1 MEKMGKRLLSII
13 LALILVFEL
22 VPANTLAA
30 EAEEGGTDLSSG
42 AAETTGIEVAEGEA
56 SEKVLGEVDGLREES
71 QKHFRMADG
80 SFIAVDYGVPV
91 HFSAGSDENGEIW
104 EDIDNTLLLQPQEAQ
119 AAFSASGE
127 NSGVFGQNAASSYAA
142 AGQNAALSNSNA
154 AAASYAAVNGDDTKV
169 FAGNLATGFL
179 FSVQRGQTGARMS
192 LVDGEAAQPEVPAA
206 TEAATDPETETTEN
220 AEETIVSP
228 TEAETEVPST
238 ELEVS
243 GETGAAENT
252 EETIA
257 ETDPETT
264 EVTGTS
270 AAAENNRAALTEQ
283 ATGKETANTDPVGVS
298 PAQAGNKEAAVRTEE
313 PENSENSTDVS
324 SALEQE
330 NAANA
335 ETDKNN
341 AEDGSVS
348 DHTDAADDGGSTEAA
363 TLPAETI
370 PATEATEPAVEQA
383 AYNRSAAAQI
393 SYPDRETNR
402 PMRVGAAKPAENA
415 PSLEAQITPTHLRT
429 QVRYEEVY
437 PGVDLL
443 YELYSYHVKE
453 SILVKKPLESYS
465 FSFRLDLQDLTPVM
479 QEDGSVLLVN
489 KEGTGVYLIPAPYMV
504 DENGAYSEATFY
516 TLTQAEDSW
525 LLTVTADAAWMND
538 PERAFPVAID
548 PTLIDYTTAQDF
560 TGVVCNQNNHTVSA
574 RNNLTC
580 GYHPQH
586 GQMEIYYKLTDLPK
600 IPAGHTLVRAQA
612 GFKQND
618 FHSGNDDKNVTGK
631 MVLYMSEILSS
642 AAFDSMT
649 WANRPS
655 RGPVLDFVNAEYSTI
670 GMLYWDITPAAKS
683 WYDSGNNYGLVMT
696 SNADAN
702 TKYRTWFSYD
712 DKVAFVVSYRS
723 TNGIEDYYTYQTA
736 GIGNAGTAYFSDYAG
751 QLTLCK
757 QLVTYDSTVNPVS
770 LDLVYNSSYAVRY
783 GEENYDV
790 GGWLGLGMHVGAGV
804 QLSVMQKVEKEE
816 LQNDAVSG
824 KKTTYLKYTD
834 GDGTVHYFAKD
845 SSKDS
850 NYYYDEDGLG
860 LKINEYQTGCFKI
873 SDDTDNEMYFVNGF
887 LTTITDSNDNEIQIH
902 YTHSD
907 GTSASNGYP
916 NASGDRITKIVQKNK
931 GGSAITVATL
941 TYSDYQWLKTIT
953 DAAGNVYSLTHT
965 NDGKLSEI
973 KRGSTVLAK
982 YGANSTRMSYAYDA
996 EAQYGIAFTY
1006 NAGKV
1011 GSYYEITSA
1020 STASKPGA
1028 MVEVSHLAN
1037 GQTCYRDYGK
1047 DRTRG
1052 NDDNPTGDDI
1062 LTFYTFDY
1070 AGRTVNAY
1078 TTNEAKEILGASN
1091 AVYSGAGTV
1100 DKTNNRTLK
1109 TASVGV
1115 AGMNILRDYGFE
1127 LPEVYWTYQGANG
1140 SGTHILSKE
1149 ENPRTGAKACKGW
1162 MQAGKTDTIAAYRD
1176 TDWLQTGTYTLSA
1189 YVSTAQC
1196 TNFAGEGVYLQV
1208 SGNGVSAKSE
1218 AVNYQTST
1226 AVDGGWV
1233 RLAVTFTVTTA
1244 GKYTIGVYNSGAGP
1258 YFFADD
1264 FQLEKNNAPSNLNL
1278 LENGSMQ
1285 YWGHGW
1291 TMGSLAGFY
1300 DDRNAYSI
1308 QINGDA
1314 YTESC
1319 AYQDVPIYQTG
1330 QTYVLSGWA
1339 KADAVPDNVTKATG
1353 DDAYAQDKQK
1363 QFGLRAILTYADN
1376 STEYHYVPFNP
1387 DVKDWQ
1393 YTSLAIVP
1401 KKANTQVKTI
1411 RVVCAYER
1419 NCNTA
1424 YFDNIS
1430 LVREAAQTMKYD
1442 KDGNLVSVKTTGNNE
1457 ETSTYSGGNLKTL
1470 KTGGNGTFTYTY
1482 DDKHNLKTASNGI
1495 VTETMTYDSN
1505 GNALTA
1511 TISPKSGTDKIVTTN
1526 TYTNSGNQ
1534 LSTVKQRGA
1543 FTTTYNYAG
1552 SANKMYGLA
1561 SSVVDP
1567 MGLTVSTNYDA
1578 AGRPTTSSV
1587 SQSGATK
1594 GSVAYQ
1600 YTKGMLDSLTRT
1612 ASGSTQ
1618 TYNFAYDS
1626 FGNMTKLQVGSRTL
1640 AQYAYASKNGLLEK
1654 QTYGN
1659 GQYTA
1664 FDYDDLNRTTKTTTS
1679 SGDSYTY
1686 SYAGDGQLHKM
1697 EDVAS
1702 GVTYRYNYD
1711 TLGRLIG
1718 ASQTGEGTSLRA
1730 SYTYDS
1736 DSRLKSISYSIPGL
1750 IDSATETYYYNT
1762 STTDNVS
1769 DGALEK
1775 MALFS
1780 DAWIAYRYDS
1790 LSRLKERDVGNIL
1803 TEHQTYLAGSGTCTT
1818 TTLPETFYTTAL
1830 GGSTKL
1836 SGFQYAYNAVGNVT
1850 KITNLTDNTYKT
1862 YAYDSLGQLT
1872 QVLEYNSSGTAVNRY
1887 NYSYD
1892 NAGNI
1897 KKWYISDPTGTYIGK
1912 EHTYTYGNSD
1922 WKDLLTAF
1930 DGQSITYDGSGN
1942 PLSYY
1947 NGKRHTMTWRNG
1959 RELNSVTVGGKT
1971 YSYEYDVNGLRT
1983 RKTNADGTYSDYYW
1997 MESMLLAE
2005 VQYAANGAFIRTL
2018 KFLYDENN
2026 TVVGISVK
2034 NAGEARFTSYYY
2046 AKNLQG
2052 DVVAV
2057 YRSDYTEAKGYYP
2070 TLVASYQY
2078 DAYGKVTSVKGSAG
2092 TELSLSAYPNHI
2104 AHVNPIRYR
2113 GYYYDNETGFYYL
2126 QSRYYDPVVCR
2137 FINADEYSDTDDG
2150 LLGFNM
2156 FAYCMNNPI
2165 NRSDPNGSWS
2175 LPNWAKVAIGV
2186 AVIAVAA
2193 AVTVATAGAA
2203 GPVVA
2208 AVNCAAHGALVGSVT
2223 QGAIGAVTGALS
2235 GAVKHRITTGSWKG
2249 AGQAALDG
2257 AADGFMTGAITGAI
2271 TGAATSGACFIA
2283 GTLVQIEDGEKP
2295 IEEIK
2300 VGDYV
2305 WAYDEYTKDT
2315 ALKRVVETYINETDE
2330 LMHIFVSGEEIIC
2343 TPSHPFYSPVKGWT
2357 DAVHLRAGDILVLVN
2372 GEYVVVEKVQHELL
2386 ESPVKV
2392 YNFQVED
2399 YHTYYVSESGVLV
2412 HNICKGETAAT
2423 KRGRQM
2429 HKDWDYGPGVEK
2441 EVKIPGYGRADA
2453 VDFKNKIIYEL
2464 KPANKRAMKR
2474 GMKQLERY
2482 ATGLSKQYPGT
2493 NWKTFLIAYK

>member
-1 MEKMGKRLLSII
+1 MERLIQRNPASQNKVKKTQDKKGELTLEKMGKRLLSII

-56 SEKVLGEVDGLREES
+56 SETVLGEVDGLRAED

-91 HFSAGSDENGEIW
+91 HFSTGSDENGETIW
-104 EDIDNTLLLQPQEAQ
+104 EDIDNTLTKMQGASTFVDAD
-119 AAFSASGE
+119 AANSEDTDIYIAE
-127 NSGVFGQNAASSYAA
+127 NGGVIKGYAA
-142 AGQNAALSNSNA
+142 MLLHGETMFMAMHEDYSVGISVLPQTAAKVSEETLPEEREGATEPTVPEADETTPEETEESATEPTAPAVDENIPEETEATDEA
-154 AAASYAAVNGDDTKV
+154 AMLTAEDMISSE
-169 FAGNLATGFL
+169 GNL
-179 FSVQRGQTGARMS
+179 
-192 LVDGEAAQPEVPAA
+192 
-206 TEAATDPETETTEN
+206 
-220 AEETIVSP
+220 
-228 TEAETEVPST
+228 ST
-238 ELEVS
+238 AD
-243 GETGAAENT
+243 GAAEGEVAFEAVQPT
-252 EETIA
+252 ESE
-257 ETDPETT
+257 
-264 EVTGTS
+264 
-270 AAAENNRAALTEQ
+270 TEQ
-283 ATGKETANTDPVGVS
+283 A
-298 PAQAGNKEAAVRTEE
+298 AG
-313 PENSENSTDVS
+313 
-324 SALEQE
+324 
-330 NAANA
+330 
-335 ETDKNN
+335 
-341 AEDGSVS
+341 
-348 DHTDAADDGGSTEAA
+348 
-363 TLPAETI
+363 I
-370 PATEATEPAVEQA
+370 PAIVINPGEDSMTLL
-383 AYNRSAAAQI
+383 SANNEE
-393 SYPDRETNR
+393 ET
-402 PMRVGAAKPAENA
+402 
-415 PSLEAQITPTHLRT
+415 PSLEEQITPARLRSS
-429 QVRYEEVY
+429 VLYEEVFS
-437 PGVDLL
+437 GVDLL
-443 YELYSYHVKE
+443 YENYSYNTKE
-453 SILVKKPLESYS
+453 TILVKKPLESYS
-465 FSFRLDLQDLTPVM
+465 FSFRLDLQGLTPAM
-479 QEDGSVLLVN
+479 QEDGSILLLDEEN
-489 KEGTGVYLIPAPYMV
+489 TPVYEIPAPYMV
-504 DENGAYSEATFY
+504 DDNGAYTEEAFY
-516 TLTQAEDSW
+516 TLTQAEGSW
-525 LLTVTADAAWMND
+525 LLTVTADAAWMNA

-618 FHSGNDDKNVTGK
+618 FRSGNDDKNVTGK
-631 MVLYMSEILSS
+631 MVLYMSAITSS
-642 AAFDSMT
+642 TTFNGMT

-683 WYDSGNNYGLVMT
+683 WYDGGNNYGLVMT

-702 TKYRTWFSYD
+702 TKCRTWFSYD
-712 DKVAFVVSYRS
+712 NKVAFVVSYRS

-790 GGWLGLGMHVGAGV
+790 GGNLGLGMHVGAGV
-804 QLSVMQKVEKEE
+804 NLSVMQKVEKVE

-953 DAAGNVYSLTHT
+953 DAAGNVYSFTYT

-1028 MVEVSHLAN
+1028 IVEVSHLES

-1052 NDDNPTGDDI
+1052 NDAKPTGDDI

-1091 AVYSGAGTV
+1091 AVYSGVGST
-1100 DKTNNRTLK
+1100 DKTNNRTLR
-1109 TASVGV
+1109 TASIGT
-1115 AGMNILRDYGFE
+1115 AGMNLLRDFGFDR
-1127 LPEVYWTYQGANG
+1127 PEVFWTYQGANG
-1140 SGTHILSKE
+1140 SGTHMLSKE
-1149 ENPRTGAKACKGW
+1149 ENPRTGTKACKGW

-1176 TDWLQTGTYTLSA
+1176 TDYLQAGTYTLSA

-1218 AVNYQTST
+1218 AVNYQTS
-1226 AVDGGWV
+1226 ASVDGGWV
-1233 RLAVTFTVTTA
+1233 RLAVTFTVETA

-1291 TMGSLAGFY
+1291 TLGSLAGFY

-1308 QINGDA
+1308 KINGDA

-1319 AYQDVPIYQTG
+1319 AYQDVPISQTG

-1339 KADAVPDNVTKATG
+1339 KADSVPDNKQTATG
-1353 DDAYAQDKQK
+1353 DDGAAQDKNK

-1376 STEYHYVPFNP
+1376 TTEYHYVPFNP

-1430 LVREAAQTMKYD
+1430 LVQEAAQTMKYD
-1442 KDGNLVSVKTTGNNE
+1442 KDGNLVSVKSTGSNE

-1526 TYTNSGNQ
+1526 TYTNGGNQ

-1552 SANKMYGLA
+1552 ATNKMYGLA

-1567 MGLTVSTNYDA
+1567 MGLTVSTSYDA

-1587 SQSGATK
+1587 SQSSATK
-1594 GSVAYQ
+1594 GSVSYQ

-1697 EDVAS
+1697 EDVVS
-1702 GVTYRYNYD
+1702 GVTYRYHYD

-1718 ASQTGEGTSLRA
+1718 ASQTGEGTNLRA

-1736 DSRLKSISYSIPGL
+1736 DSRVKSISYSIPGL
-1750 IDSATETYYYNT
+1750 IDNATETYYYNT

-1830 GGSTKL
+1830 GGSAKL

-1850 KITNLTDNTYKT
+1850 KITNLIDNTYKT

-1872 QVLEYNSSGTAVNRY
+1872 QVLEYDSSGTAINRY

-1912 EHTYTYGNSD
+1912 EHTYTYSNSD

-1971 YSYEYDVNGLRT
+1971 YNYEYDVNGLRT

-2034 NAGEARFTSYYY
+2034 NAGETSFTSYYY

-2126 QSRYYDPVVCR
+2126 QSRYYDPVICR

-2186 AVIAVAA
+2186 AIIATAA
-2193 AVTVATAGAA
+2193 VVTVATGGAA
-2203 GPVVA
+2203 AGTVVA
-2208 AVNCAAHGALVGSVT
+2208 AINCTAHGALIGSVT
-2223 QGAIGAVTGALS
+2223 QGAIGAVSGALS

-2257 AADGFMTGAITGAI
+2257 AADGFMTGTITGAI
-2271 TGAATSGACFIA
+2271 QGGINSPYCFVA
-2283 GTLVQIEDGEKP
+2283 GTLVQTADGTAAIET
-2295 IEEIK
+2295 IE

-2305 WAYDEYTKDT
+2305 WAWDELRNDV
-2315 ALKRVVETYINETDE
+2315 ALKRVLETYVNETDE
-2330 LMHIFVSGEEIIC
+2330 LVHVFVNGEEIVT

-2386 ESPVKV
+2386 ENPVKV

-2399 YHTYYVSESGVLV
+2399 YHTYYIAESGVLV
-2412 HNICKGETAAT
+2412 HNEC
-2423 KRGRQM
+2423 
-2429 HKDWDYGPGVEK
+2429 
-2441 EVKIPGYGRADA
+2441 GRAGKQARLKELANDDKLSSSLRGEIKRDMNQIA
-2453 VDFKNKIIYEL
+2453 RGKRTTIRVPKGYNLAHKTGKAAKDGFSYLHSDLQPISAHRLHHKIF
-2464 KPANKRAMKR
+2464 
-2474 GMKQLERY
+2474 G
-2482 ATGLSKQYPGT
+2482 
-2493 NWKTFLIAYK
+2493 YK

>member
-1 MEKMGKRLLSII
+1 MCIR
-13 LALILVFEL
+13 
-22 VPANTLAA
+22 
-30 EAEEGGTDLSSG
+30 DRD
-42 AAETTGIEVAEGEA
+42 GE
-56 SEKVLGEVDGLREES
+56 
-71 QKHFRMADG
+71 
-80 SFIAVDYGVPV
+80 P
-91 HFSAGSDENGEIW
+91 IW
-104 EDIDNTLLLQPQEAQ
+104 EDIDNTLTKMQGASTFADTDAANSENTDIYIAENGGVIKEYAAMLLYGETMFTAMHEDYGVGISVLPQTTTSVSEETEPTVPEADETMPEETEKSGAAPTTPAADETTPEETEESATEPTAPEEPEAVDETIDSTDEAAMFAAEDMTSAVENLFAADGAAEEATQTTDETAPPQETTAPT
-119 AAFSASGE
+119 E
-127 NSGVFGQNAASSYAA
+127 
-142 AGQNAALSNSNA
+142 
-154 AAASYAAVNGDDTKV
+154 
-169 FAGNLATGFL
+169 
-179 FSVQRGQTGARMS
+179 
-192 LVDGEAAQPEVPAA
+192 PAA
-206 TEAATDPETETTEN
+206 EQWAGIPAIVTNPGEDSVALLSAN
-220 AEETIVSP
+220 AEE
-228 TEAETEVPST
+228 ETPF
-238 ELEVS
+238 LE
-243 GETGAAENT
+243 E
-252 EETIA
+252 
-257 ETDPETT
+257 
-264 EVTGTS
+264 
-270 AAAENNRAALTEQ
+270 
-283 ATGKETANTDPVGVS
+283 
-298 PAQAGNKEAAVRTEE
+298 
-313 PENSENSTDVS
+313 
-324 SALEQE
+324 
-330 NAANA
+330 
-335 ETDKNN
+335 
-341 AEDGSVS
+341 
-348 DHTDAADDGGSTEAA
+348 
-363 TLPAETI
+363 
-370 PATEATEPAVEQA
+370 
-383 AYNRSAAAQI
+383 
-393 SYPDRETNR
+393 
-402 PMRVGAAKPAENA
+402 
-415 PSLEAQITPTHLRT
+415 QITPSRLRSS
-429 QVRYEEVY
+429 VLYEEVF
-437 PGVDLL
+437 PGVDLF
-443 YELYSYHVKE
+443 YENYSYDTKE
-453 SILVKKPLESYS
+453 TILVKAPLESYS
-465 FSFRLDLQDLTPVM
+465 FCFRLDLQELTPVM
-479 QEDGSVLLVN
+479 QADGSILLVN
-489 KEGTGVYLIPAPYMV
+489 EEETAVYLIPAPYMV
-504 DENGAYSEATFY
+504 DGNGAYSEAASY
-516 TLTQAEDSW
+516 TLTETEDGW

-538 PERAFPVAID
+538 PARAFPVAID

-560 TGVVCNQNNHTVSA
+560 TGVICNQNNHTVSA
-574 RNNLTC
+574 TTNLAC

-586 GQMEIYYKLTDLPK
+586 GKMEVYYKLTDLPK

-618 FHSGNDDKNVTGK
+618 FRSGNDDKNVTGK
-631 MVLYMSEILSS
+631 MVLYMSAITSS
-642 AAFDSMT
+642 AAFSSMT

-655 RGPVLDFVNAEYSTI
+655 HGPVLDFVNASYSTL

-683 WYDSGNNYGLVMT
+683 WYDGGNNYGLVMT
-696 SNADAN
+696 SNSDASSKN
-702 TKYRTWFSYD
+702 RAWFSYY
-712 DKVAFVVSYRS
+712 DKVSLVVSYRS

-736 GIGNAGTAYFSDYAG
+736 GVGNAGTAYLSDFSG

-770 LDLVYNSSYAVRY
+770 LDLIYNSSYAVRY

-816 LQNDAVSG
+816 LQNDGVSG

-834 GDGTVHYFAKD
+834 GDGTIHYFAKD
-845 SSKDS
+845 PSKNDS
-850 NYYYDEDGLG
+850 YYYDEDGLG
-860 LKINEYQTGCFKI
+860 LKINEYQTGCYKI
-873 SDDTDNEMYFVNGF
+873 SDDTDNEMYFVNGL

-902 YTHSD
+902 YTHSN

-916 NASGDRITKIVQKNK
+916 NASGDRISKVVQKNN
-931 GGSAITVATL
+931 GGSAITVATFG
-941 TYSDYQWLKTIT
+941 YSSDNWLKTVT
-953 DAAGNVYSLTHT
+953 DAAGNVYNLAYSS
-965 NDGKLSEI
+965 GKLSQI
-973 KRGSTVLAK
+973 SRGSTVIAQ
-982 YGANSTRMSYAYDA
+982 YGAASTRMSYAYDA
-996 EAQYGIAFTY
+996 EAQYGVAFTY
-1006 NAGKV
+1006 DGGKI

-1020 STASKPGA
+1020 STAAKPGTV
-1028 MVEVSHLAN
+1028 VEVSHLAN
-1037 GQTCYRDYGK
+1037 GQTCYRDYGR
-1047 DRTRG
+1047 DRVKGKNTDG
-1052 NDDNPTGDDI
+1052 KCDDI
-1062 LTFYTFDY
+1062 LTYYTFDY

-1078 TTNEAKEILGASN
+1078 TTDDANNILGASN
-1091 AVYSGAGTV
+1091 AVYSGSGST
-1100 DKTNNRTLK
+1100 DKTNNRTLR
-1109 TASVGV
+1109 TASIGV
-1115 AGMNILRDYGFE
+1115 AGMNILRDFGFDR
-1127 LPEVYWTYQGANG
+1127 PEVFWTYQGANG
-1140 SGTHILSKE
+1140 DGTHILSKE

-1162 MQAGKTDTIAAYRD
+1162 IQQGKTTTIAAYRD
-1176 TDWLQTGTYTLSA
+1176 TDWLQPGTYTLSA
-1189 YVSTAQC
+1189 YVNTAQC
-1196 TNFAGEGVYLQV
+1196 ANFPGEGVYLQV
-1208 SGNGVSAKSE
+1208 SGHGVSAKSE

-1226 AVDGGWV
+1226 TVDGGWV
-1233 RLAVTFTVTTA
+1233 RLSVTFAVETA
-1244 GKYTIGVYNSGAGP
+1244 GKYTVGVYNNGAGP

-1285 YWGHGW
+1285 YWNHGW
-1291 TMGSLAGFY
+1291 TMGSLASFVTGY
-1300 DDRNAYSI
+1300 GVHSLSNEACSI
-1308 QINGDA
+1308 KINGDA

-1339 KADAVPDNVTKATG
+1339 KADSVPDNVTTATG
-1353 DDAYAQDKQK
+1353 DDAAAKDKQK

-1376 STEYHYVPFNP
+1376 SAEYHYVPFNP

-1419 NCNTA
+1419 NCNTT

-1442 KDGNLVSVKTTGNNE
+1442 KDGNLVSVKSTGSNE

-1482 DDKHNLKTASNGI
+1482 DDKHNLKTATNGI

-1552 SANKMYGLA
+1552 NANKMYGLA

-1567 MGLTVSTNYDA
+1567 MGLTVSTSYDA
-1578 AGRPTTSSV
+1578 AGRPTSSSV

-1600 YTKGMLDSLTRT
+1600 YTNGMLNTLTRT
-1612 ASGSTQ
+1612 ASGGTQ

-1640 AQYAYASKNGLLEK
+1640 AEYTYGSKNGQLNR

-1659 GQYTA
+1659 GQYTE

-1697 EDVAS
+1697 EDVAA

-1711 TLGRLIG
+1711 SLGRLIG
-1718 ASQTGEGTSLRA
+1718 ASQTGDKTNLRA

-1736 DSRLKSISYSIPGL
+1736 DSRLKSISYSIPGI
-1750 IDSATETYYYNT
+1750 IDKATETYYYNT

-1769 DGALEK
+1769 DGALTS

-1850 KITNLTDNTYKT
+1850 RIKNLTDNTYET

-1872 QVLEYNSSGTAVNRY
+1872 QVLEYDSSGTAVNQY
-1887 NYSYD
+1887 KYTYD

-1897 KKWYISDPTGTYIGK
+1897 TKWVVSDGTGAYIGVDHK
-1912 EHTYTYGNSD
+1912 FTYGNAN

-1930 DGQSITYDGSGN
+1930 DGQSITYDGGGN

-1947 NGKRHTMTWRNG
+1947 NGKRYTMTWRNG
-1959 RELNSVTVGGKT
+1959 RELDSVTVGGKT

-2005 VQYAANGAFIRTL
+2005 VQYQKNGTFIRTL
-2018 KFLYDENN
+2018 RFLYDENN
-2026 TVVGISVK
+2026 AVVGISVK
-2034 NAGEARFTSYYY
+2034 NAGDARFTSYYY

-2070 TLVASYQY
+2070 TLVASYEY
-2078 DAYGKVTSVKGSAG
+2078 DPWGKVKSVKGSAG
-2092 TELSLSAYPNHI
+2092 TELSLKDYPQHV

-2126 QSRYYDPVVCR
+2126 QSRYYDPVICR

-2165 NRSDPNGSWS
+2165 NRTDPNGSWS

-2203 GPVVA
+2203 GPVMA

-2223 QGAIGAVTGALS
+2223 QGAIGAATGALS

-2257 AADGFMTGAITGAI
+2257 AADGFMTGTITGAI
-2271 TGAATSGACFIA
+2271 QGGINSPYCFVA
-2283 GTLVQIEDGEKP
+2283 GTLVQTADGTAAIET
-2295 IEEIK
+2295 IE

-2305 WAYDEYTKDT
+2305 WAWDELRNDVS
-2315 ALKRVVETYINETDE
+2315 LKRVLETYVNETDE
-2330 LMHIFVSGEEIIC
+2330 LVHVFVNGEEIVT

-2386 ESPVKV
+2386 ENPVKV

-2399 YHTYYVSESGVLV
+2399 YHTYYVAESGVLV
-2412 HNICKGETAAT
+2412 HNTCKPDYAT
-2423 KRGRQM
+2423 KDTVNLSSKMKSEG
-2429 HKDWDYGPGVEK
+2429 H
-2441 EVKIPGYGRADA
+2441 A
-2453 VDFKNKIIYEL
+2453 
-2464 KPANKRAMKR
+2464 RAMARTKIGR
-2474 GMKQLERY
+2474 NPVKVGDGKLRSANGVWQYRAKVGDVAQRHVHLERLDPK
-2482 ATGLSKQYPGT
+2482 TGKVLV
-2493 NWKTFLIAYK
+2493 NWHLRW